1 MQSRANGIDA
11 RRAKPGTHQSLRA
24 TLPLKMPTP
33 SAAQPFAPPITSE
46 ALPRPASQTPAWL
59 GPFFELAQNCPPIAR
74 ALKPAACALAPL
86 VAPAAARAISKNAL
100 RIFGRELAPAEQLQF
115 TRRVFASF
123 YEFILDL
130 GRATSMTPCQIAAQ
144 VGHVEGLEAYRAAR
158 ARRRGAVLV
167 TAHLGTFEAGL
178 AALVREERTV
188 RVVFKR
194 DSVGE
199 FEQMRSRLHHLLG
212 VIETPIDDGI
222 DTWLGLRDALLRDE
236 VIVMQGDRAMPGQK
250 SQVLPFLHGHLRL
263 PTGPA
268 RLAQLTGAPIIPVFA
283 IKDAPHQPV
292 KVLLKQP
299 IEPDTPDTPA
309 ANSAMNGLADALA
322 QTIAHHAH
330 QWLALEPM
338 FHEDRPDATQ

>member
-1 MQSRANGIDA
+1 MVSITAAA
-11 RRAKPGTHQSLRA
+11 RPRPIIH
-24 TLPLKMPTP
+24 TLSPPMSTP
-33 SAAQPFAPPITSE
+33 SAAQPLAPPITSE
-46 ALPRPASQTPAWL
+46 VPPRPASQTPAWL

-74 ALKPAACALAPL
+74 ALKPAACSIAPF
-86 VAPAAARAISKNAL
+86 VAPAATRAISKNAK

-115 TRRVFASF
+115 TRSVFASF

-130 GRATSMTPCQIAAQ
+130 GRATSMTPHQIAAQ

-167 TAHLGTFEAGL
+167 TAHIGTFEAGL

-194 DSVGE
+194 DQVSE

-212 VIETPIDDGI
+212 VIETPIDDGM
-222 DTWLGLRDALLRDE
+222 DTWLALRDALLRDE

-250 SQVLPFLHGHLRL
+250 NQLLPFLHGHLRL

-283 IKDAPHQPV
+283 LKDAPHLPV

-299 IEPDTPDTPA
+299 IEPDTPETPA
-309 ANSAMNGLADALA
+309 TSSAMHALAQAMA